1 MQQQQQQHS
10 AERPGEE
17 LWKAWESKIA
27 TSFPRANAMST
38 QALADLLEAHPNELV
53 LLDVRGPPEYL
64 VSRLHGSAIR
74 LDDSN
79 SDLGEIKQLLAN
91 KPNATVVC
99 YCSIGFRSSKL
110 AQRLVDSN
118 EFPTNKIYNLKGGLF
133 QWANENRPLV
143 KVDEDTYEVVPAT
156 GAHPYN
162 AAFGQMLEAKYHVYP
177 ENHEGSWCVVS

>member
-1 MQQQQQQHS
+1 MQAQQT

-17 LWKAWESKIA
+17 MWKAWESKIA
-27 TSFPRANAMST
+27 TSFPRANPMST
-38 QALADLLEAHPNELV
+38 QALASLLEAHPEEVV
-53 LLDVRGPPEYL
+53 LLDVRGAPEYL
-64 VSRLHGSAIR
+64 VSRLHESAIR

-79 SDLGEIKQLLAN
+79 FNLNEIKQLLEH

-110 AQRLVDSN
+110 AQTLVDSN
-118 EFPTNKIYNLKGGLF
+118 EFPTNKIFNLQGGLF

-143 KVDEDTYEVVPAT
+143 KVDEDTYEVIPAL

-162 AAFGQMLEAKYHVYP
+162 STFGQMLDAKYHMYP